1 MTTTFQKRQ
10 KEFKRQEKQKAKAEK
25 RKNKANVKRDPDQ
38 QGPPIGSVDPQD
50 LGITDADGHDFENP
64 A

>member
-25 RKNKANVKRDPDQ
+25 RKNKAIAKRDSDQ
-38 QGPPIGSVDPQD
+38 VGPPIGDVEPQD
-50 LGITDADGHDFENP
+50 LGLTDADGHDFENP

>member
-25 RKNKANVKRDPDQ
+25 RKNKAIAKRDSDQ
-38 QGPPIGSVDPQD
+38 VGPPIADPETQELD
-50 LGITDADGHDFENP
+50 VTNADGRDFENP

>member
-25 RKNKANVKRDPDQ
+25 RKNKAIAKRDSDQ
-38 QGPPIGSVDPQD
+38 VGPPIGDPETLD
-50 LGITDADGHDFENP
+50 MDVTNADGHDIENP